1 MAGGFTADHGRPPAR
16 LYDRKGAEKLF
27 IQENEKVIMR
37 KKNIRNDK
45 CDLLGGI
52 RKSYDEYLFGS
63 DSGIRSDIEF
73 FVELLNQFINTSAD
87 SDLISLHSFEVG
99 ESVGDQLINETRR
112 VSNKYYPVR
121 FTLAI
126 GDSVTQSIE
135 IKVPYMDNRGV
146 FNIQG
151 KERVLFNEMVKAE
164 DISVANGS
172 TQLKTKNSSLN
183 FKRYERETCFI
194 SPAGV
199 KVNLA
204 HFAVYMACKAGIIS
218 ENDDGN
224 EGYRFIR
231 RNYFNKTM
239 RFMAS
244 KIEHTYTSVICSDVD
259 KALSYV
265 DFSKQ
270 KLGKARDA
278 LDDCFSL
285 YRCVGKELALPAGGF
300 KAGTVLTEDIVE
312 ILYQKRVKALLLRYN
327 PNLINKLLKEKIHVK
342 KLPKGTHVSPFLLS
356 NAPELAGQ
364 RYCGEDTA
372 VDFVIHKD
380 TLINEEISN
389 FLYDL
394 NLTKIDVGT
403 SIIGKATQIPYSH
416 EFMTNGKIPAGIYYG
431 GNIPGH
437 LAAHD
442 WVDSLTGAKS
452 EHLTY
457 DDIFAL
463 ISFVCGSELM
473 PDVFNTYK
481 RDADFLKSVNTVY
494 ESFSSVLR
502 DVMRRFVRKRLAVF
516 KAIVLSDRITSGS
529 RLQSEMD
536 YIYYKFLSAMRERKL
551 LRTAEFLNPASI
563 VTQVRRVATVLE
575 SSHAAKPEMIAILMA
590 HYGRICPFD
599 TPSGTNIGL
608 LNSLACRAVVE
619 DRTIKTPYHRII
631 RMGGKL
637 WVDREIVYLSPKEDY
652 KYCIGD
658 ILMLENEDESK
669 DVYSSPIKEKI
680 LVARVPAVD
689 EGDSES
695 MVFESISTSEL
706 HFVNVY
712 ADQILSVTSALIP
725 FIGADEGARILY
737 ATSMIRQALPILH
750 SEAPFVYTS
759 MNNWIIDDSDF
770 VIRAPRAGTVLD
782 FNMKSIRVKYDC
794 ETTATTIP
802 VNTTR
807 IRNDSITIF
816 DIKVSVNEH
825 FEQGRILADTM
836 VSRDGFFSPGANLLV
851 AYLVYYGYNHEDG
864 LVISSKASEKFT
876 SMSVNTIK
884 KTFMNNA
891 QYNYRFKPSQ
901 EIGTYINESSPICVV
916 TSNDRMKR
924 PPETI
929 YSKHGKTG
937 ILYNIEKIINE
948 NDGSAEIVCT
958 LINFDELQRGDKMT
972 SFHGNKGTVS
982 TVVDNSKMPAFLNGV
997 PIDIVQNPCGI
1008 GSRMNL
1014 GQQFEA
1020 HLGFCA
1026 YLLGVRIQSDSFNG
1040 ADLTEIARL
1049 LKFCYDLSNGPDAE
1063 TVIKNHPGF
1072 VPIIYQRARERFAD
1086 IKKWQGCFN
1095 EDGTATI
1102 INFKTGKP
1110 FDEPVVVGCPYYI
1123 KLSHE
1128 VEHKRHERAGMTSE
1142 AEYKRINKQPPKGS
1156 SQGGGQG
1163 IGEMEQWALMAHGV
1177 SAVQMEVLNE
1187 RSDNEAARE
1196 HLQDEYGR
1204 GEKLKPFDYELSSN
1218 RGNEIFRMYSHTFGA
1233 KIQQEGFGSSLDCH
1247 DILMQVNYIE
1257 NKDTVHQNNHDGKVD
1272 EMVEFLNDI

>member
-1 MAGGFTADHGRPPAR
+1 M
-16 LYDRKGAEKLF
+16 F
-27 IQENEKVIMR
+27 IQEGEKIIMR
-37 KKNIRNDK
+37 KKYIRNDK

-73 FVELLNQFINTSAD
+73 FVELLNQFISTSSD

-99 ESVGDQLINETRR
+99 ENVGDQSINETRR
-112 VSNKYYPVR
+112 ISNKYYPVR
-121 FTLAI
+121 FSLAI
-126 GDSVTQSIE
+126 GDAVTQTVE
-135 IKVPYMDNRGV
+135 FKVPYMDNRGI
-146 FNIQG
+146 FNVQG

-164 DISVANGS
+164 DISAGNGT

-183 FKRYERETCFI
+183 FKRFERETCFI

-204 HFAVYMACKAGIIS
+204 HFAIYMACKAGIIS
-218 ENDDGN
+218 ENDDGSQ
-224 EGYRFIR
+224 GYKFVKGH
-231 RNYFNKTM
+231 YFNKTM
-239 RFMAS
+239 RLMAS
-244 KIEHTYTSVICSDVD
+244 KIEHTYTSVIYSDVD

-265 DFSKQ
+265 DFSKH

-278 LDDCFSL
+278 LDECFSL
-285 YRCVGKELALPAGGF
+285 YRCIGKELALPAGGF
-300 KAGTVLTEDIVE
+300 KAGMVITEDIVE
-312 ILYQKRVKALLLRYN
+312 ILYQKRIKALLLRYN
-327 PNLINKLLKEKIHVK
+327 PNLIDKLLKETIHVK
-342 KLPKGTHVSPFLLS
+342 KIPKGTHISPFLL
-356 NAPELAGQ
+356 NKVPELSGQ
-364 RYCGEDTA
+364 RYCGEDTVA
-372 VDFVIHKD
+372 DFVIP
-380 TLINEEISN
+380 TNTVINEEISN
-389 FLYDL
+389 FLFDL
-394 NLTKIDVGT
+394 NLSKINIGT
-403 SIIGKATQIPYSH
+403 SKDGEAIQIPYAH
-416 EFMTNGKIPAGIYYG
+416 EFMTNGKIPACIYYS

-442 WVDSLTGAKS
+442 WVDSSTGEKS
-452 EHLTY
+452 EQLSST
-457 DDIFAL
+457 DIFAL
-463 ISFVCGSELM
+463 VSFVCGSELM
-473 PDVFNTYK
+473 SDVFYTYK
-481 RDADFLKSVNTVY
+481 RDTDFLKSVNTVY
-494 ESFSSVLR
+494 ECFSSVLR
-502 DVMRRFVRKRLAVF
+502 DVMRRFVRKRLSVF
-516 KAIVLSDRITSGS
+516 KSVLLGERVSSSS

-536 YIYYKFLSAMRERKL
+536 YIYYRFLSAMRERKL

-563 VTQVRRVATVLE
+563 VTQVRRVATMLE
-575 SSHAAKPEMIAILMA
+575 SSHAANPEMIAILMA

-608 LNSLACRAVVE
+608 LNSLACRAVVD
-619 DRTIKTPYHRII
+619 DRTIRTPYHRII
-631 RMGGKL
+631 KMGGKL

-689 EGDSES
+689 EGESES

-750 SEAPFVYTS
+750 SEPPFVYTS
-759 MNNWIIDDSDF
+759 MNNWIIEDSDF
-770 VIRAPRAGTVLD
+770 VVRASKAGTVLD
-782 FNMKSIRVKYDC
+782 FNMKSIRVMYDGD
-794 ETTATTIP
+794 TVAKTIP

-816 DIKVSVNEH
+816 DVKVSVNEH
-825 FEQGRILADTM
+825 FEKDQILADTM
-836 VSRDGFFSPGANLLV
+836 VSREGFFSPGANMLV

-884 KTFMNNA
+884 KTFNNNT
-891 QYNYRFKPSQ
+891 QYSYRFKPSQ
-901 EIGTYINESSPICVV
+901 EIGTYINESSSICVV
-916 TSNDRMKR
+916 TSNDRMRK

-972 SFHGNKGTVS
+972 GFHGNKGTVS
-982 TVVDNSKMPAFLNGV
+982 IIVDNSKMPAFLNGV
-997 PIDIVQNPCGI
+997 PVDIIQNPCGL

-1040 ADLTEIARL
+1040 ADLVEITRM

-1063 TVIKNHPGF
+1063 SVIKNHPGF
-1072 VPIIYQRARERFAD
+1072 VPIIYQRARERFFE

-1102 INFKTGKP
+1102 INHKTGKP

-1128 VEHKRHERAGMTSE
+1128 VEHKRHERAGMTVDT
-1142 AEYKRINKQPPKGS
+1142 EYKRINKQPPKGS
-1156 SQGGGQG
+1156 SQGGGQAV
-1163 IGEMEQWALMAHGV
+1163 GEMEMWALMAHGA
-1177 SAVQMEVLNE
+1177 SAVQTEVLNE
-1187 RSDNEAARE
+1187 RSDNEAARAHMQE
-1196 HLQDEYGR
+1196 EYAI
-1204 GEKLKPFDYELSSN
+1204 GEPLHPFDYALSSN
-1218 RGNEIFRMYSHTFGA
+1218 RGNEIFRMYSKALGVN
-1233 KIQQEGFGSSLDCH
+1233 IQQEWFGSSLDSD
-1247 DILMQVNYIE
+1247 DILMQVNYLE
-1257 NKDTVHQNNHDGKVD
+1257 NKVYQKRAKKENVD
-1272 EMVEFLNDI
+1272 DMVDFLGNL

>member
-1 MAGGFTADHGRPPAR
+1 M
-16 LYDRKGAEKLF
+16 F
-27 IQENEKVIMR
+27 IQEDGKVIMR
-37 KKNIRNDK
+37 KKHIRNDK

-52 RKSYDEYLFGS
+52 RASYDEYLFGF
-63 DSGIRSDIEF
+63 GIKSDIEF

-87 SDLISLHSFEVG
+87 SDLITLHSFEVG
-99 ESVGDQLINETRR
+99 NCAGDQSINEARR

-121 FTLAI
+121 FSLAI
-126 GDSVTQSIE
+126 GEAVTQSVE
-135 IKVPYMDNRGV
+135 LKVPFMDSLGV
-146 FNIQG
+146 FNVQG

-164 DISVANGS
+164 DISVAGG
-172 TQLKTKNSSLN
+172 TVQLKTKNSSLN

-194 SPAGV
+194 SPAGA

-204 HFAVYMACKAGIIS
+204 HFAVYLACKAGIIS
-218 ENDDGN
+218 ENDDGIQ
-224 EGYRFIR
+224 GYKFVRG
-231 RNYFNKTM
+231 NYFNKTM
-239 RFMAS
+239 RFMAE
-244 KIEHTYTSVICSDVD
+244 KIKHTYTSVIYSDVD

-278 LDDCFSL
+278 LDECFSL
-285 YRCVGKELALPAGGF
+285 YRCVGKELALPAGGY
-300 KAGTVLTEDIVE
+300 KAGTVITDDIVE
-312 ILYQKRVKALLLRYN
+312 VLYQKRVKALLLRYD
-327 PNLINKLLKEKIHVK
+327 PNLINKLLKETIHVK
-342 KLPKGTHVSPFLLS
+342 KIPKGTHVSQFLLS
-356 NAPELAGQ
+356 NVPELAGQ
-364 RYCGEDTA
+364 RYCGKDIV
-372 VDFVIHKD
+372 VDFVIPEN
-380 TLINEEISN
+380 TLINAEISS
-389 FLYDL
+389 FLFDL
-394 NLTKIDVGT
+394 NLSKIDIKT
-403 SIIGKATQIPYSH
+403 SKNGEAIQIPYTH
-416 EFMTNGKIPAGIYYG
+416 EFMTNGKIPAYIYYD

-442 WVDSLTGAKS
+442 WVDGLTGCKC
-452 EHLTY
+452 EQLTY
-457 DDIFAL
+457 NDLFAL
-463 ISFVCGSELM
+463 ISFVCGTVLM
-473 PDVFNTYK
+473 EDVFSTYK
-481 RDADFLKSVNTVY
+481 RDTDFLKSVNTVY

-516 KAIVLSDRITSGS
+516 KAIVLSEHIASNS

-536 YIYYKFLSAMRERKL
+536 YLYYRFLSAMRERKL
-551 LRTAEFLNPASI
+551 LRTAEFINPASI
-563 VTQVRRVATVLE
+563 VTQVRRVVTVLE
-575 SSHAAKPEMIAILMA
+575 STHSAKSDMIAILMA

-608 LNSLACRAVVE
+608 LNSLACRAIVD

-631 RMGGKL
+631 KIGGKL

-689 EGDSES
+689 EEESES

-706 HFVNVY
+706 QFVNVY

-750 SEAPFVYTS
+750 SEPPLVYTS
-759 MNNWIIDDSDF
+759 MNNWIIEDSDF
-770 VIRAPRAGTVLD
+770 VIRAPKAGMVLD
-782 FNMKSIRVKYDC
+782 FNMKSIRVQYDGD
-794 ETTATTIP
+794 TTATTIP
-802 VNTTR
+802 INTTR
-807 IRNDSITIF
+807 IRNDSVTIF
-816 DIKVSVNEH
+816 DIKVSANEH
-825 FEQGRILADTM
+825 FEKDQILADTM
-836 VSRDGFFSPGANLLV
+836 VSREGFFSPGANLLV

-884 KTFMNNA
+884 KTFPNNA
-891 QYNYRFKPSQ
+891 QYNYRFKFSQ
-901 EIGTYINESSPICVV
+901 EIGTYINESAPICVV
-916 TSNDRMKR
+916 TSNDRMRR

-937 ILYNIEKIINE
+937 ILYNIEKITNE

-972 SFHGNKGTVS
+972 GFHGNKGTVS
-982 TVVDNSKMPAFLNGV
+982 IIVDNSKMPAFLNGV
-997 PIDIVQNPCGI
+997 PIDIIQNPCGL

-1040 ADLTEIARL
+1040 ADLTEIAQL
-1049 LKFCYDLSNGPDAE
+1049 LKFCYDLANGPDAE
-1063 TVIKNHPGF
+1063 TVIKSHPGF
-1072 VPIIYQRARERFAD
+1072 VPIIYQRARERFAE
-1086 IKKWQGCFN
+1086 IKKWQGCFY

-1102 INFKTGKP
+1102 INHKTGKP

-1128 VEHKRHERAGMTSE
+1128 VEHKRHERAGLTSDV
-1142 AEYKRINKQPPKGS
+1142 EYKRINKQPPKGS
-1156 SQGGGQG
+1156 SKGGGQG
-1163 IGEMEQWALMAHGV
+1163 IGEMEMWALMGHGV
-1177 SAVQMEVLNE
+1177 STVQMEALND

-1196 HLQDEYGR
+1196 HLETEYEIGA
-1204 GEKLKPFDYELSSN
+1204 KLEPFDYDRSSN
-1218 RGNEIFRMYSHTFGA
+1218 RSNEMFRMYLQALGA
-1233 KIQQEGFGSSLDCH
+1233 KIQQEWFGSSLDSH
-1247 DILMQVNYIE
+1247 DIRMQVNYIE
-1257 NKDTVHQNNHDGKVD
+1257 NKGLINQSTSDEETKDMVD
-1272 EMVEFLNDI
+1272 FLNNI